1 MRKKSNKSVAEYL
14 SDQIEQSPKSQLEIA
29 EEAGFEKPNVIT
41 MLKQGTMKIPLNRVG
56 PLATALGIN
65 PRHLLRRV
73 LEEYAPETWHAFEQ
87 SLGHL
92 ILSHDEEQ
100 LVLVSREMSIPS

>member
-1 MRKKSNKSVAEYL
+1 MRKTNHQSVAEYL
-14 SDQIEQSPKSQLEIA
+14 ADQIEQSPKTQMEIA
-29 EEAGFEKPNVIT
+29 EEVGFETPNMIT
-41 MLKQGTMKIPLNRVG
+41 MLKQGKTKIPLNRIG
-56 PLATALGIN
+56 PLAIALGIN

-73 LEEYAPETWHAFEQ
+73 MQEYAPDTWHAFEE

-100 LVLVSREMSIPS
+100 LVLTSREMSIPS